1 MAPTPSTPPARD
13 HILGGLG
20 AGALAAVAAAL
31 VSLPLRS
38 PNDAFFNTA
47 SITLG
52 ALLVGLVA
60 GLAWQALHRRPHPL
74 PAFAGWLAAG
84 FALVALAT
92 LAFEAAPGAPLDG
105 VATFVLPLAALVFA
119 AVGVLTP
126 LLARPVVRPVWSA
139 PVATVAALAL
149 GMALAGQG
157 DAQSGR
163 LALPAL
169 PEPPASRGAGG
180 QASGAAGE
188 ILRPHDV
195 AGVVFT
201 VVPGEST
208 ATYTVREKLAR
219 LPLPSN
225 AVGRTTAIT
234 GTIRLDGG
242 PSTITVDLRTLE
254 SDQPMRDRFIRERG
268 GIQSERYPYAQFS
281 VTQLDLPSEYRVGE
295 TVSRAVT
302 GMMKIREVER
312 PLTFQVEARF
322 HDNTLFIVGRTD
334 FTWADFDI
342 PPPNIAGIV
351 QVEDTVHIEVL
362 IVARRDGTG

>member
-1 MAPTPSTPPARD
+1 MAGAPSSVPARD
-13 HILGGLG
+13 AVLAGLG
-20 AGALAAVAAAL
+20 AGALAAVAAAML
-31 VSLPLRS
+31 SLPLRS
-38 PNDAFFNTA
+38 PDDAFFNTA
-47 SITLG
+47 SVTLG
-52 ALLVGLVA
+52 ALLLGLLA
-60 GLAWQALHRRPHPL
+60 GLLWWAACRRARPL
-74 PAFAGWLAAG
+74 RRLAGWLLAG
-84 FALVALAT
+84 LVLVTVAV
-92 LAFEAAPGAPLDG
+92 LAFEAAPGAPLEG
-105 VATFVLPLAALVFA
+105 VASFVLPLAALAFGV
-119 AVGVLTP
+119 VGVLTP
-126 LLARPVVRPVWSA
+126 LLARPVLRPAWSGPSA
-139 PVATVAALAL
+139 AVVAMAL
-149 GMALAGQG
+149 GFALAGEG

-169 PEPPASRGAGG
+169 PNSTPAAAAQSEAGPAAGG
-180 QASGAAGE
+180 
-188 ILRPHDV
+188 ILRPQDV

-268 GIQSERYPYAQFS
+268 GIQSERYPYAQFT
-281 VTQLDLPSEYRVGE
+281 VTQLDLPGEYRMGE

-312 PLTFQVEARF
+312 PLTFQVEARLQ
-322 HDNTLFIVGRTD
+322 DNTLYIAGRTD
-334 FTWADFDI
+334 FTWADFNI
-342 PPPNIAGIV
+342 PPPNVAGVV
-351 QVEDTVHIEVL
+351 QVEDNVHIEVL
-362 IVARRDGTG
+362 IVARREGTG

>member
-1 MAPTPSTPPARD
+1 MAGAPSSVPARD
-13 HILGGLG
+13 AVLAGLG
-20 AGALAAVAAAL
+20 AGALAAVSAGL
-31 VSLPLRS
+31 LSLSLRS
-38 PNDAFFNTA
+38 PDDAFFNTA
-47 SITLG
+47 SVTLG
-52 ALLVGLVA
+52 ALLVGLFA
-60 GLAWQALHRRPHPL
+60 GLVWWATRRHARPL
-74 PAFAGWLAAG
+74 PLFAGWLLAG
-84 FALVALAT
+84 FVLVAVAV
-92 LAFEAAPGAPLDG
+92 LAFEMAPSAPLEG
-105 VATFVLPLAALVFA
+105 VASFVLPLATLVFA
-119 AVGVLTP
+119 VVGVLTP
-126 LLARPVVRPVWSA
+126 LVARPALRPAWSG

-149 GMALAGQG
+149 GFALAGEG
-157 DAQSGR
+157 DVQSGR

-169 PEPPASRGAGG
+169 PSSTPAAAESGAG
-180 QASGAAGE
+180 AAAGDV
-188 ILRPHDV
+188 LRPRDV

-201 VVPGEST
+201 VVPGESA

-242 PSTITVDLRTLE
+242 ASTITVDLRTLE

-268 GIQSERYPYAQFS
+268 GIQSERYPYAQFT
-281 VTQLDLPSEYRVGE
+281 VTQLDLPSEYRLGE

-312 PLTFQVEARF
+312 PLTFQVEARLQ
-322 HDNTLFIVGRTD
+322 DTTLYIVGRTD

-342 PPPNIAGIV
+342 PPPNVAGVV

-362 IVARRDGTG
+362 IVARREGTG

>member
-1 MAPTPSTPPARD
+1 MAPTPLTVPARY

-38 PNDAFFNTA
+38 PDDAFFNTV
-47 SITLG
+47 SVTLG
-52 ALLVGLVA
+52 ALLVGLLA
-60 GLAWQALHRRPHPL
+60 GLAWQALHRRPL
-74 PAFAGWLAAG
+74 TVFAGWLVAG
-84 FALVALAT
+84 FALVALAA

-105 VATFVLPLAALVFA
+105 VASFVLPLAALVFA

-126 LLARPVVRPVWSA
+126 LLARPVFRPVWSA
-139 PVATVAALAL
+139 PLATVAALVL
-149 GMALAGQG
+149 GVALAGRG

-169 PEPPASRGAGG
+169 PDPGSAGAAA
-180 QASGAAGE
+180 QASGAGE
-188 ILRPHDV
+188 ILRPPDV

-268 GIQSERYPYAQFS
+268 GIQSERYPYAQFT

-322 HDNTLFIVGRTD
+322 HDNTLYIAGRTD

-362 IVARRDGTG
+362 IVARREGTG

>member
-1 MAPTPSTPPARD
+1 MARTLSSAPARD
-13 HILGGLG
+13 VVLGGLG
-20 AGALAAVAAAL
+20 AGALAAAAAAL
-31 VSLPLRS
+31 LSLPLRS
-38 PNDAFFNTA
+38 PDDAFFNTA
-47 SITLG
+47 SVTLG
-52 ALLVGLVA
+52 ALLVGLLA
-60 GLAWQALHRRPHPL
+60 GLLWWALQRRARPL
-74 PAFAGWLAAG
+74 RAFAAWLLAG
-84 FALVALAT
+84 FVLVVAAA
-92 LAFEAAPGAPLDG
+92 LAFEAAPSAPLEG
-105 VATFVLPLAALVFA
+105 VAPFVLPLAALVFG

-126 LLARPVVRPVWSA
+126 LVARPALRPAWSGPA
-139 PVATVAALAL
+139 ATAAALVL
-149 GMALAGQG
+149 GVALAGQG
-157 DAQSGR
+157 DAPSGR
-163 LALPAL
+163 LALP
-169 PEPPASRGAGG
+169 ESPAPGPAGATG
-180 QASGAAGE
+180 QAGEASGGV
-188 ILRPHDV
+188 LRPQDV

-268 GIQSERYPYAQFS
+268 GIQSDRYPYAQFT

-312 PLTFQVEARF
+312 PLTFQVEARLQG
-322 HDNTLFIVGRTD
+322 NTLYIAGRTD
-334 FTWADFDI
+334 FTWADFNI
-342 PPPNIAGIV
+342 PPPNVAGVV
-351 QVEDTVHIEVL
+351 QVEDNVHIEVL
-362 IVARRDGTG
+362 IVARREGTG

>member
-1 MAPTPSTPPARD
+1 MAPTPPTTPARH

-38 PNDAFFNTA
+38 PDDAFFNTA

-52 ALLVGLVA
+52 ALLVGLLA
-60 GLAWQALHRRPHPL
+60 GLAWQALYRRPHPL

-84 FALVALAT
+84 FALVALAA

-126 LLARPVVRPVWSA
+126 LLARPVLRPVWSA
-139 PVATVAALAL
+139 PVATVVALAL

-169 PEPPASRGAGG
+169 PDPGSAGAGG
-180 QASGAAGE
+180 QASGAGE
-188 ILRPHDV
+188 ILRPPDV

-268 GIQSERYPYAQFS
+268 GIQSERYPYAQFT

-322 HDNTLFIVGRTD
+322 HDNTLYITGRTD

-362 IVARRDGTG
+362 IVARREGAG